1 MRSRATRF
9 NWYLLCLLALAI
21 GLGVGCRSI
30 EDRRKDRVLYTELW
44 LHTVAPAASPDTNRL
59 MTVEIAGMRL
69 PVQTRPFL
77 TEEHLVD
84 ATVLDSPG
92 GGYGLQLKF
101 DDHGRLL
108 LESYSTANRG
118 RHLAV
123 FVRYGV
129 RKDKK
134 ETPLEERWLAA
145 PLITRPLVEGVLTF
159 TPDVPKV
166 ELYQIVDG
174 LQKAAE
180 LAAKPWVF

>member
-9 NWYLLCLLALAI
+9 NWYLLCLLAPAI
-21 GLGVGCRSI
+21 GIGVGCRST

-44 LHTVAPAASPDTNRL
+44 LHTVAQTASPDTNRL

-69 PVQTRPFL
+69 PVQSRPFL
-77 TEEHLVD
+77 TEEHLVE
-84 ATVLDSPG
+84 AKVIDSPG

-108 LESYSTANRG
+108 LEAYSTANRG

-129 RKDKK
+129 RKDK
-134 ETPLEERWLAA
+134 EVPIEERWLAA
-145 PLITRPLVEGVLTF
+145 PLISRPLVEGILTF
-159 TPDVPKV
+159 TPAVPKV

-174 LQKAAE
+174 LRNAAE